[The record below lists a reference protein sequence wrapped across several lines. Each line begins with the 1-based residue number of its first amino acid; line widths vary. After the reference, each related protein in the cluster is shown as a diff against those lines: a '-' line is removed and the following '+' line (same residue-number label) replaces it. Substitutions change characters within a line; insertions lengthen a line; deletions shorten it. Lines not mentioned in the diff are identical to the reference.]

1 MSDNSFHINEPTGD
15 NHLIEEALY
24 EHYRI
29 VVDPKQTP
37 IRIDKFLVNRIE
49 NASRN
54 KIQNAIKAES
64 ILVNDL
70 PTKANYKI
78 RPNDIIRVIL
88 PYPNDFEVIPE
99 NIPLDIV
106 YEDDD
111 LLIVNKPAGLV
122 VHPGHGNYTGTLVNG
137 LSYYFQEK
145 DNAKDDDIRHGL
157 VHRIDKDTSGLLV
170 IAKTD
175 YALTHLSKQFFE
187 KTVTRT
193 YWALV
198 WGHLENEEGTIEGNV
213 GRSRSDRRVMTVYDD
228 PEKGKHAVTHYRVL
242 ERFTHTT
249 LVACNLET
257 GRTHQIRIHFKHIGH
272 PLFGDKTY
280 GGDRLVSGPQF
291 SKYKQFIDNCLKILP
306 RQALHAKTLGFI
318 HPTTGKE
325 LFSIRKSPMIFKLY
339 WINGEKYYKYI

>member
-1 MSDNSFHINEPTGD
+1 LPDNTSHINAIPSEE
-15 NHLIEEALY
+15 NNSEEALY

-37 IRIDKFLVNRIE
+37 VRIDKFLVNRIE
-49 NASRN
+49 HASRN
-54 KIQNAIKAES
+54 KIQNAISAES
-64 ILVNDL
+64 ILVNDN
-70 PTKANYKI
+70 PTKANYKV

-88 PYPNDFEVIPE
+88 PYPNDFEVVPE
-99 NIPLDIV
+99 NIPLNIV

-111 LLIVNKPAGLV
+111 VLIVNKPAGLV

-145 DNAKDDDIRHGL
+145 EGATDNDIRHGL

-170 IAKTD
+170 IAKTE
-175 YALTHLSKQFFE
+175 YALTHLSKQFFD

-198 WGHLENEEGTIEGNV
+198 WGHLSEDKGTIEGNV
-213 GRSRSDRRVMTVYDD
+213 GRSTRDRRVMTVYDD

-242 ERFTHTT
+242 ERFEHTT

-280 GGDRLVSGPQF
+280 GGDRLVQGPQF
-291 SKYKQFIDNCLKILP
+291 TKYKQFIDNCLKILP

-318 HPTTGKE
+318 HPTTKKE
-325 LFSIRKSPMIFKLY
+325 LFFDSEIPDDFQSVLDKWRKIR
-339 WINGEKYYKYI
+339 